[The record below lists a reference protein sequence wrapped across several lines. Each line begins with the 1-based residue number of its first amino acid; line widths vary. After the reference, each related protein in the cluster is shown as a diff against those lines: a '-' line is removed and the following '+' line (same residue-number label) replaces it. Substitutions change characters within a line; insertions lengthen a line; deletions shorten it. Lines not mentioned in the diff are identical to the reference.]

1 MEGFYARLVREA
13 VRRHRSADRV
23 RQQPRHRGDLHAD
36 LHAARHADRAAAL
49 ALPLPAEGGARGR
62 ARAADRGARDLPGR
76 RLPRLLHHRPAV
88 APRTAMAAKPGRD
101 RHRACELLLQFRCTR
116 GARPPR
122 ELRPQPGGRRARSGR
137 GRVGDPARHPRPP
150 HAPRPDRGRAARVH
164 AQPRR
169 FRDHLLHERAGYD
182 DVPGQGLF
190 DGALLGDARGQRG
203 LHAADRDHSGADRAG
218 AADAGDRFGESA
230 GCRMNGPIIR
240 FEGVTKRYGPVLA
253 VDNVSLDVG
262 EGEFFALLGPSGC
275 GKTTLLRMLAGFE
288 VPTQGRI
295 LIDGE
300 DVSRIPPNRR
310 PVNMVFQNYAVFP
323 HMSVADNVGYGLRMG
338 GVGAGERARRVDEA
352 LALVKLDGL
361 GRRKPD
367 QLSGGQRQRVA
378 LARALVKRPRVLLL
392 DEPLSALDAK
402 LRDAMRSELTALQ
415 HEVGITFVLVTHD
428 QDEALAMAGRC
439 AVMNRGLLQQVA
451 TPSDLYEFPNSRF
464 VADFIG
470 SVNLFEGRM
479 VVDEPGRAVV
489 ECAELAAPVFLDHG
503 VTGGT
508 GTTLWL
514 AIRPEKIVLSKRG
527 DGPPPPL
534 VDDGE
539 TPPGHNVA
547 QGVIGSVSYLGSE
560 SVYEI
565 VITEGRRVRALRSN
579 LTRWDQEELR
589 VNDPVWLRWHSCSP
603 AVLLS

>member
-1 MEGFYARLVREA
+1 M
-13 VRRHRSADRV
+13 S
-23 RQQPRHRGDLHAD
+23 
-36 LHAARHADRAAAL
+36 
-49 ALPLPAEGGARGR
+49 
-62 ARAADRGARDLPGR
+62 
-76 RLPRLLHHRPAV
+76 
-88 APRTAMAAKPGRD
+88 
-101 RHRACELLLQFRCTR
+101 
-116 GARPPR
+116 
-122 ELRPQPGGRRARSGR
+122 
-137 GRVGDPARHPRPP
+137 
-150 HAPRPDRGRAARVH
+150 
-164 AQPRR
+164 
-169 FRDHLLHERAGYD
+169 
-182 DVPGQGLF
+182 
-190 DGALLGDARGQRG
+190 
-203 LHAADRDHSGADRAG
+203 
-218 AADAGDRFGESA
+218 
-230 GCRMNGPIIR
+230 GPIIR
-240 FEGVTKRYGPVLA
+240 FEGVTKRYGPVVA
-253 VDNVSLDVG
+253 VDNVTLEVA

-288 VPTQGRI
+288 TPTEGRV
-295 LIDGE
+295 LIDGA
-300 DVSRIPPNRR
+300 DVSRTPPNRR

-323 HMSVADNVGYGLRMG
+323 HMSVTDNVGYGLRMG
-338 GVGAGERARRVDEA
+338 GVSGGERARRVDEA

-361 GRRKPD
+361 GARKPD

-479 VVDEPGRAVV
+479 VIDEPGRAVV
-489 ECAELAAPVFLDHG
+489 EAADLTAPVFLDHG
-503 VTGGT
+503 VTGGR

-514 AIRPEKIVLSKRG
+514 ALRPEKIVLSKRG
-527 DGPPPPL
+527 EGPPPPL
-534 VDDGE
+534 ADDGE

-547 QGVIGSVSYLGSE
+547 QGTIRAVSYLGSE
-560 SVYEI
+560 SVYEV